1 MGAISTSVTLQG
13 PFDLP
18 LSLEAA
24 ARFLPPRGL
33 VPTVLKVAARFD
45 RRPAVFEIRQTRRSP
60 PKSRRSRRLTFTSAS
75 CKSGYGGSCQPI
87 SIFVRFIALL
97 RPTPLWARF
106 RGR

>member
-18 LSLEAA
+18 LSLDAA

-45 RRPAVFEIRQTRRSP
+45 RRPAVFGVAGVRGFPGLRGAEMGGHHRRHP
-60 PKSRRSRRLTFTSAS
+60 HQAGVRLARSRAAS
-75 CKSGYGGSCQPI
+75 GSTGTKKALPRPPCQ
-87 SIFVRFIALL
+87 
-97 RPTPLWARF
+97 
-106 RGR
+106 